1 MKWRRSRF
9 QRRPRRSKS
18 FWELVSTTAN
28 ARTVWQDMV
37 LIKRIGAR
45 MEKRDGGMKV
55 EWGNMCQVIGGGLPG
70 GGVPSYLHL
79 YRDYTGIGDKN
90 THLRK
95 EYVKI
100 GGH

>member
-1 MKWRRSRF
+1 M
-9 QRRPRRSKS
+9 
-18 FWELVSTTAN
+18 LVPCG
-28 ARTVWQDMV
+28 RTV